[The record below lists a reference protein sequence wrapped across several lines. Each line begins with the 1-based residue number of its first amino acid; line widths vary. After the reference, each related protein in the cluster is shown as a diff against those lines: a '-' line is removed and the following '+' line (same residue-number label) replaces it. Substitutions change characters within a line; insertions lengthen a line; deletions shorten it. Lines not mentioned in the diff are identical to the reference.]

1 MHAGRA
7 LVHTPRQQG
16 STQKGARAVCEEGNR
31 DPATLMMPLRTFLAA
46 FAFVAVAVAL
56 TLFVP
61 LFVER
66 GAMVLLLAAVVL
78 SIWYGGWKPGLV
90 AAVLAIVAAAW
101 VLPPKH
107 SFLIG
112 SMPDLARFGAFVVVA
127 VLITLMHRSLENAR
141 RALLLSEQ
149 RFTASV
155 EAARIA
161 AWDQDLETGV
171 FWCSPNFEL
180 IFGRPPGRPDDAP
193 PFEGFI
199 GYTHPDDQSRVRA
212 AVADSRVAT
221 PEFELDHRIVR
232 TDGEIRWIHT
242 RGRVHFD
249 DSGKPVRM
257 IGIAADVTETKSRT
271 SDKPRQPSPTST
283 TAAYRP

>member
-1 MHAGRA
+1 MLGGHSS
-7 LVHTPRQQG
+7 TPPRQQG
-16 STQKGARAVCEEGNR
+16 STQGARAVCEEGNC
-31 DPATLMMPLRTFLAA
+31 DPATVMMPIRTFLAA
-46 FAFVAVAVAL
+46 FAFVGVAVGM

-90 AAVLAIVAAAW
+90 AALLAIVAAAW

-107 SFLIG
+107 SFVID
-112 SMPDLARFGAFVVVA
+112 SVPDLARFGAFVVVA

-141 RALLLSEQ
+141 RALVLSEQ

-161 AWDQDLETGV
+161 AWDQDLATGV
-171 FWCSPNFEL
+171 FWCSPNFEH
-180 IFGRPPGRPDDAP
+180 IFGRPAGDEKQAY
-193 PFEGFI
+193 EGFV
-199 GYTHPDDQSRVRA
+199 GYTHPDDQTRVRSA
-212 AVADSRVAT
+212 IADARPAS

-232 TDGEIRWIHT
+232 TDGNIRWIHT

-249 DSGKPVRM
+249 DAGKPVRM
-257 IGIAADVTETKSRT
+257 IGIAADVTETKARG
-271 SDKPRQPSPTST
+271 SDKLQPTST
-283 TAAYRP
+283 TAA

>member
-1 MHAGRA
+1 
-7 LVHTPRQQG
+7 
-16 STQKGARAVCEEGNR
+16 
-31 DPATLMMPLRTFLAA
+31 MMPIRTFIAA

-101 VLPPKH
+101 VLPPKQ
-107 SFLIG
+107 SFLID
-112 SMPDLARFGAFVVVA
+112 SLPDLARFTAFVVVA

-141 RALLLSEQ
+141 RDLLLTEQ

-161 AWDQDLETGV
+161 AWDQDLATGV
-171 FWCSPNFEL
+171 FWCSPNSEL
-180 IFGRPPGRPDDAP
+180 IFGRAPGGEGASY
-193 PFEGFI
+193 EGFV
-199 GYTHPDDQSRVRA
+199 GYTHPDDQTRIRTA
-212 AVADSRVAT
+212 IADTRPAN

-232 TDGEIRWIHT
+232 ADGQIRWIHT

-257 IGIAADVTETKSRT
+257 IGIAADVTETKGRA
-271 SDKPRQPSPTST
+271 SDMPLQPSPTST
-283 TAAYRP
+283 TAA